1 MKLSM
6 IFAVTFSSMS
16 IFFSFTF
23 STFLPRDYFLLHN
36 TPFVQAIHPQTDAG
50 DKKKAIY
57 KLGYL
62 HSHNTAGRANRKG

>member
-50 DKKKAIY
+50 DKKQAI
-57 KLGYL
+57 
-62 HSHNTAGRANRKG
+62 